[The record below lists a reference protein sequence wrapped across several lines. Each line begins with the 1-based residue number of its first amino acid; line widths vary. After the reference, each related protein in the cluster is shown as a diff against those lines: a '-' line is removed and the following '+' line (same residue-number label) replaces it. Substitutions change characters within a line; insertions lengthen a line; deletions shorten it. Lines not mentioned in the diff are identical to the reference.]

1 MSASTSQKFGGE
13 QLGATFSYAQAA
25 KGRSPSVPNTALNA
39 EKPTAKRTASEG
51 RAASMNDFKTHNSS
65 DASSSRGIETS
76 KTSPPPS
83 PEYGSTS
90 TSTLPKE
97 DDGCATQNG
106 SSESTWDK
114 QSQSSQNGAKEGDK
128 AESGK
133 RDSETTSWADDT
145 PAPAALRDAP
155 PPAVNFWEQRKELQ
169 AKAKATKPA
178 IPSHPVKATDK
189 SNGVIEH
196 TNSVKATGS
205 TSEAKRLD
213 AQKRTKT
220 NPISTEGTNT
230 QTGTKDWPKATDSK
244 PKNGDDSKFA
254 ARPHH
259 LRQVNKISALSK
271 NASKVA
277 GAAESTKPTAPATAP
292 MPPTGDAGSWPT
304 PDSAQD
310 EEKKRSQER
319 ADKADKDKTAA
330 SKPSSKK
337 EWTPMAFT
345 PSAVFSTP
353 IPQSRRGGSGRAAR
367 GGRDTGT
374 ARGVG
379 ASQSSNG
386 AEKALPGTQHSAAPQ
401 PSAVSNERSRAEVNM
416 VRAAPTGAKSKRSA
430 SAGPQAGREQRKAGE
445 LTSTERRKESEPK
458 TSRSNANNAFVMVEP
473 NGVSTSTQTENEE
486 RVGFTTTSGGDIRS
500 LNGKANREETERVD
514 QRSTDTHAHPRSS
527 GIEKRHDVHG
537 RALDPSRDVSGNTSS
552 RDRGEGQRGRGA
564 GYRNRQNGGHGYNTT
579 TYGGPQS
586 YNNGHNAHHQPSV
599 TVPNKTHSTHER
611 HVSQVQGVPYMQ
623 SQNHPRTYRSSSRSH
638 SITHPGSS
646 PYARFQNAPYQ
657 GPSSLATIQTDIANA
672 YGYQPGHQGIMTAT
686 PFTSFPDQNAYALFS
701 MVSMQL

>member
-51 RAASMNDFKTHNSS
+51 RAASMNDFKTNNDSGANSS
-65 DASSSRGIETS
+65 REVEAS
-76 KTSPPPS
+76 KTSPPSS
-83 PEYGSTS
+83 PDYGSAS

-97 DDGCATQNG
+97 EDGCATQNG

-145 PAPAALRDAP
+145 PAPTALRDAP

-178 IPSHPVKATDK
+178 IPSHPVKALDK
-189 SNGVIEH
+189 SNGVVEP
-196 TNSVKATGS
+196 TNNSRATGN
-205 TSEAKRLD
+205 TSEAKMLE

-220 NPISTEGTNT
+220 NTSSRDGNNT

-244 PKNGDDSKFA
+244 PKSGDDCKFV
-254 ARPHH
+254 ARPHR
-259 LRQVNKISALSK
+259 LRQVNKISALGK
-271 NASKVA
+271 NPPKAT
-277 GAAESTKPTAPATAP
+277 GAPESTKPSAPVTVP
-292 MPPTGDAGSWPT
+292 IPPTGDAGSWPT
-304 PDSAQD
+304 PDNAQD

-319 ADKADKDKTAA
+319 ADKADKDRTAA

-353 IPQSRRGGSGRAAR
+353 IPQSRRGGSGRGGR
-367 GGRDTGT
+367 GGRETGT

-379 ASQSSNG
+379 GAQSSNG
-386 AEKALPGTQHSAAPQ
+386 AEKALSSTQNSAAAQ
-401 PSAVSNERSRAEVNM
+401 PSAASNERSRAEVNM
-416 VRAAPTGAKSKRSA
+416 VRAGPTGAKPKRSA
-430 SAGPQAGREQRKAGE
+430 SAGPQTGREQRKTGE
-445 LTSTERRKESEPK
+445 LASTERRKESEPK
-458 TSRSNANNAFVMVEP
+458 ASRSNANNAFVMVEP
-473 NGVSTSTQTENEE
+473 NGISASTQTENEG
-486 RVGFTTTSGGDIRS
+486 RVGFTTMSGGDIRS
-500 LNGKANREETERVD
+500 FNGKANREEIEQVD
-514 QRSTDTHAHPRSS
+514 QRSSDTHAHPRSS
-527 GIEKRHDVHG
+527 GVEKRHDVHG
-537 RALDPSRDVSGNTSS
+537 RAIDASKDASGNTPSRDRS
-552 RDRGEGQRGRGA
+552 EGQRGRGA
-564 GYRNRQNGGHGYNTT
+564 GYRNRQNGGHGYNSPA
-579 TYGGPQS
+579 YGGPQS
-586 YNNGHNAHHQPSV
+586 YNNGHNAHHQPSA

-611 HVSQVQGVPYMQ
+611 HMSQMQGVPYMQ
-623 SQNHPRTYRSSSRSH
+623 SPNHPRTYRSSSRSH
-638 SITHPGSS
+638 SVTHPGSS
-646 PYARFQNAPYQ
+646 PYARFQNAPYP
-657 GPSSLATIQTDIANA
+657 GTPSLAAIQTDIANA

-686 PFTSFPDQNAYALFS
+686 PFTSSPDQNAFTMFGIL
-701 MVSMQL
+701 SMQL